1 MTKGKRS
8 GPLEARKQACHVCG
22 SREVRYLRRTNTIYC
37 RVCGAEWP
45 AKWVHAP
52 KKKGGGKRR

>member
-1 MTKGKRS
+1 MSVSKRS
-8 GPLEARKQACHVCG
+8 GSLEAKKPSCPACG
-22 SREVRYLRRTNTIYC
+22 SREVRYLRRTNTIHC